1 MTHKARK
8 RIAVD
13 MDEVLA
19 DTLSEHIAR
28 YNLEH
33 GEAVTKADLEGKW
46 MWDIVSAD
54 RHERLTA
61 YLHAEDF
68 FEDLPVVV
76 NSQDVLSNLGEHYD
90 IYIATAAM
98 EFPNSFGPKYR
109 WLQRHFPFV
118 PAANYVFCGD
128 KGIVRAN
135 YLIDDL
141 SRNFRRFV
149 GQGILYTAPHN
160 LGVSGYP
167 RVDNW
172 RQVADYFRS
181 IQEHNPD
188 PDH

>member
-1 MTHKARK
+1 MARMPRK

-19 DTLSEHIAR
+19 DTLSEHLAR

-33 GEAVTKADLEGKW
+33 GETITKADLTGRW
-46 MWDIVSAD
+46 IWDIVSSD
-54 RHERLTA
+54 RHQRLTE
-61 YLHAEDF
+61 YLQAEDF
-68 FEDLPVVV
+68 FEDLPVVPD
-76 NSQDVLSNLGEHYD
+76 SQEVLQNLCERYDV
-90 IYIATAAM
+90 YIATAAM

-118 PAANYVFCGD
+118 SPSNYIFCGD
-128 KGIVRAN
+128 KGIVRAH

-141 SRNFRRFV
+141 PRNFRRFC

-160 LGVSGYP
+160 LGVSGYH

-172 RQVADYFRS
+172 RQVAEFFRAP
-181 IQEHNPD
+181 EECP
-188 PDH
+188 PGP

>member
-1 MTHKARK
+1 LTQKARK

-33 GEAVTKADLEGKW
+33 GEGVTKSDLGGKW
-46 MWDIVSAD
+46 IWDIVSAD
-54 RHERLTA
+54 RHQRLTD

-68 FEDLPVVV
+68 FEDLAVVPD
-76 NSQDVLSNLGEHYD
+76 SQDVLKALSDRYD

-109 WLQRHFPFV
+109 WLQRHFPFIS
-118 PAANYVFCGD
+118 PANYIFCGD
-128 KGIVRAN
+128 KGIVRAH

-141 SRNFRRFV
+141 PRNFRRFV
-149 GQGILYTAPHN
+149 GQGILFTAPHN
-160 LGVSGYP
+160 LGVSGYH

-172 RQVADYFRS
+172 RQVADFFRDPD
-181 IQEHNPD
+181 EHNPD
-188 PDH
+188 PNN

>member
-1 MTHKARK
+1 
-8 RIAVD
+8 
-13 MDEVLA
+13 
-19 DTLSEHIAR
+19 
-28 YNLEH
+28 
-33 GEAVTKADLEGKW
+33 
-46 MWDIVSAD
+46 
-54 RHERLTA
+54 
-61 YLHAEDF
+61 
-68 FEDLPVVV
+68 
-76 NSQDVLSNLGEHYD
+76 
-90 IYIATAAM
+90 M

-118 PAANYVFCGD
+118 PASNYVFCGD

-141 SRNFRRFV
+141 SRNFKRFV

-181 IQEHNPD
+181 IQEHSSD
-188 PDH
+188 PDN